1 MQNEN
6 LPGAHDFAYLDQAS
20 LRDLYSH
27 GKSQNQICFYV
38 SGIQCGKCI
47 RKLEDLP
54 LNLAGLKSLRVEMN
68 KNLAYA
74 EVDPKLLEFST
85 LAAAIQKLGFTPTA
99 LTSVRDEI
107 AAQKKS
113 DRAELIRLAVAAA
126 CAGNIM
132 TFSFANYFGN
142 TGSLRSV
149 FSVLSF
155 LLYLPVVTY
164 VAYPFYV
171 GAINSLR
178 RKEISIDLPMAI
190 ASLAGFIFSSIQ
202 LFRGQEN
209 IYFDSLS
216 GFLFLILIS
225 RWSQRRL
232 QRNFLNLG
240 HLTDNFGLERVR
252 IVQAGQI
259 SWTKASSL
267 KIGDHI
273 HLESGETV
281 PVDGDLISQRAQIS
295 LSWLSGESKPLS
307 VTAGSRVPAGSKV
320 VSTDA
325 TLQVRELIRNTE
337 FGKILATVERFSLS
351 KNRIISLSD
360 RWAQRL
366 LVFVFTVATIYL
378 AAAWSTGA
386 EDAIGRAL
394 ALIIVA
400 CPCAM
405 AFGTPLALASAL
417 KKARS
422 QGILIRDA
430 NVLEK
435 CENIKTLFFDK
446 TGTLT
451 ESELS
456 LEVESEA
463 VAAKIRSIVLTL
475 ESYSQHPMAYAFRQA
490 FPDDLCLIAEN
501 WKETPGEG
509 VSATIENEFYELKRN
524 PSVGMSCTLFK
535 NGESLKTFN
544 FRAKILP
551 GALDTLTK
559 LRLKGFKTVLISGD
573 SEEVT
578 RQIGQAL
585 NFKNHEVLFGMS
597 PTDKANLVA
606 QTPHAMM
613 IGDGINDSLAMIKA
627 DVGVAV
633 AGSVESALKSSQIY
647 LNEKSLDRIS
657 FLFKLSRETLNSIKI
672 NLSLSVI
679 YNVIAGT
686 LALTGFITPLVAAL
700 LMPLSSGVI
709 LVVTWVRG
717 RK

>member
-6 LPGAHDFAYLDQAS
+6 LSCAHDFAYLDQAS
-20 LRDLYSH
+20 LRELYSH
-27 GKSQNQICFYV
+27 GKSHNQICFYV

-68 KNLAYA
+68 KSLAYA
-74 EVDPKLLEFST
+74 EVDPKLLEFSG

-107 AAQKKS
+107 TAQKKA

-132 TFSFANYFGN
+132 TFSFANYFGD

-149 FSVLSF
+149 FSILSF

-190 ASLAGFIFSSIQ
+190 ASLAGFVFSSIQ

-240 HLTDNFGLERVR
+240 HLADNFGLERVR
-252 IVQAGQI
+252 LVQAGQI
-259 SWTKASSL
+259 SWTQASTL
-267 KIGDHI
+267 KIGDQI
-273 HLESGETV
+273 QIQRGETV

-307 VTAGSRVPAGSKV
+307 VTAGSRVPAGSKM

-366 LVFVFTVATIYL
+366 LVFVFAVATIYL
-378 AAAWSTGA
+378 ATAWSTGA
-386 EDAIGRAL
+386 EEAIGRAL

-435 CENIKTLFFDK
+435 CENIRTLFFDK

-456 LEVESEA
+456 LEQESKA
-463 VAAKIRSIVLTL
+463 VSQKIRSVVLTL
-475 ESYSQHPMAYAFRQA
+475 ESFSQHPIAYAFRQA
-490 FPDDLCLIAEN
+490 FTEDLCLIAEN

-524 PSVGMSCTLFK
+524 PDAGMSCTLFK
-535 NGESLKTFN
+535 NGEALQTFT
-544 FRAKILP
+544 FKAKILP
-551 GALDTLTK
+551 GALESLNE
-559 LRLKGFKTVLISGD
+559 LRQQGFKTVLISGD

-578 RQIGQAL
+578 RHIGQAL

-597 PTDKANLVA
+597 PTDKASLVA
-606 QTPHAMM
+606 QTPQSMM

-672 NLSLSVI
+672 NLSLSVF
-679 YNVIAGT
+679 YNLIAGT

-709 LVVTWVRG
+709 LVVTWARG